1 MADSNTTNF
10 SLTQPEVGASRSTWG
25 GKLNTVIGNLDTL
38 IGAACPIGLVQL
50 WPKSTAPN
58 SSWLVCDGSAISRT
72 TYSDLYTVIGVTY
85 GTGDGSTTFNLPDF
99 RARVPVGYNSSAI
112 DDNSDGSNDRSSRS
126 IAATG
131 GAETHELQV
140 SELPSHTH
148 SNSLSNTGTD
158 SVAQQTTVSDTGHG
172 HSITPNP
179 HTHSYTDPTDTTSS
193 GEYGLEED
201 GYGNTSDVVPTHGSN
216 VTSTSLTVQTGNAVL
231 NVTNPTH
238 SHSVNVSLT
247 NAAVGGG
254 GSHNIIQPFQVI
266 NYIIFA
272 KYPTLS

>member
-38 IGAACPIGLVQL
+38 IAAACPIGLVQL

-58 SSWLVCDGSAISRT
+58 SSWLVCDGSAVSRT

-85 GTGDGSTTFNLPDF
+85 GTGNGSSTFNHPDF
-99 RARVPVGYNSSAI
+99 RARVPVGYNSGAI

-148 SNSLSNTGTD
+148 ANSLSNTGTD
-158 SVAQQTTVSDTGHG
+158 SVAQQTTASDTGHG

-179 HTHSYTDPTDTTSS
+179 HSHSYTDPTIGGWQRTEYDTS
-193 GEYGLEED
+193 GTTREY
-201 GYGNTSDVVPTHGSN
+201 PTPNGGTTTN
-216 VTSTSLTVQTGNAVL
+216 TSLTVQTGNAVL

-254 GSHNIIQPFQVI
+254 GAHNNIQPFQVI
-266 NYIIFA
+266 NYIILA

>member
-85 GTGDGSTTFNLPDF
+85 GTGDDSTTFNLPDF

-158 SVAQQTTVSDTGHG
+158 SVAQQTTVADTGHG
-172 HSITPNP
+172 HTISPNP
-179 HTHSYTDPTDTTSS
+179 HKHTYSKASSGAGAFSSSSGYPTNTSS
-193 GEYGLEED
+193 
-201 GYGNTSDVVPTHGSN
+201 DVDTG
-216 VTSTSLTVQTGNAVL
+216 TTSLTVNTGNAVL

-254 GSHNIIQPFQVI
+254 GAHNNIQPFQVI
-266 NYIIFA
+266 NYIILA

>member
-38 IGAACPIGLVQL
+38 IAAACPIGLVQL

-58 SSWLVCDGSAISRT
+58 SSWLVCDGSAISRS
-72 TYSDLYTVIGVTY
+72 TYSDLYTVLGVTY

-99 RARVPVGYNSSAI
+99 RARVPLGYNSSAI
-112 DDNSDGSNDRSSRS
+112 DDNSDGNNDRSSRA

-131 GAETHELQV
+131 GAETHDLQT
-140 SELPSHTH
+140 SEIPSHTH
-148 SNSLSNTGTD
+148 SNSLSNTGTGD
-158 SVAQQTTVSDTGHG
+158 TAQQTTVEDNGHNHTVNDPGHRHQLIGSYATSGADIYADIRHMTNTYTATGQPIQPNTTG
-172 HSITPNP
+172 IT
-179 HTHSYTDPTDTTSS
+179 
-193 GEYGLEED
+193 L
-201 GYGNTSDVVPTHGSN
+201 
-216 VTSTSLTVQTGNAVL
+216 STGQAVL
-231 NVTNPTH
+231 NVTNPQH
-238 SHSVNVSLT
+238 SHTVNVALT
-247 NAAVGGG
+247 NAAEGGG
-254 GSHNIIQPFQVI
+254 NPHNIMQPFQVI

>member
-38 IGAACPIGLVQL
+38 IAAACPIGLVQL

-58 SSWLVCDGSAISRT
+58 SSWLVCDGSAVSRT

-85 GTGDGSTTFNLPDF
+85 GTGNGSSTFNLPDF
-99 RARVPVGYNSSAI
+99 RARVPVGYNSGAI
-112 DDNSDGSNDRSSRS
+112 DDNSDGSNDRSSRA

-131 GAETHELQV
+131 GAESVTLAT

-148 SNSLSNTGTD
+148 ANSLSNTGTD
-158 SVAQQTTVSDTGHG
+158 SVAQQTTVADTGHG
-172 HSITPNP
+172 HSISPNP
-179 HTHSYTDPTDTTSS
+179 HTHSYTSPLIPGTRSAKDGTDYPGDTEMYPTSNGGTTT
-193 GEYGLEED
+193 
-201 GYGNTSDVVPTHGSN
+201 N
-216 VTSTSLTVQTGNAVL
+216 TSLTVQTGNAVL

-254 GSHNIIQPFQVI
+254 GAHENIQPFQVI

>member
-1 MADSNTTNF
+1 MADSTTSTF
-10 SLTQPEVGASRSTWG
+10 SLVQPEVGASRSTWG

-38 IGAACPIGLVQL
+38 IAAACPIGLVQL

-58 SSWLVCDGSAISRT
+58 SSWLVCDGSAVSRS
-72 TYSDLYTVIGVTY
+72 TYSDLYTVLQVTY

-99 RARVPVGYNSSAI
+99 RARVPVGYNADTIS
-112 DDNSDGSNDRSSRS
+112 GRSNRA

-131 GAETHELQV
+131 GEESVTLAT

-158 SVAQQTTVSDTGHG
+158 SVAQQTTVADTGHG
-172 HSITPNP
+172 HTISPNP
-179 HTHSYTDPTDTTSS
+179 HKHTYSKASSGAGAFSSTSGYPTNTSS
-193 GEYGLEED
+193 
-201 GYGNTSDVVPTHGSN
+201 DVDTG
-216 VTSTSLTVQTGNAVL
+216 TTSLTVQTGNAVL

-254 GSHNIIQPFQVI
+254 GAHNNIQPFQVI

>member
-38 IGAACPIGLVQL
+38 MAAAFPIGLVQL

-58 SSWLVCDGSAISRT
+58 SSWLVCDGSAVSRT

-85 GTGDGSTTFNLPDF
+85 GTGNGSSTFNLPDF
-99 RARVPVGYNSSAI
+99 RARVPVGYNSGAI
-112 DDNSDGSNDRSSRS
+112 DDNSDGSNDRSTRA
-126 IAATG
+126 IAATAG
-131 GAETHELQV
+131 EEDVALAT
-140 SELPSHTH
+140 SNLPSHTH
-148 SNSLSNTGTD
+148 ANSLSNTGTD
-158 SVAQQTTVSDTGHG
+158 SVAQQTNVSDSGHNHTLNDPGHRHQLIGSYATSGADIFADIRHMTNTYTATGQPIQPSTTG
-172 HSITPNP
+172 ITLN
-179 HTHSYTDPTDTTSS
+179 
-193 GEYGLEED
+193 
-201 GYGNTSDVVPTHGSN
+201 
-216 VTSTSLTVQTGNAVL
+216 TGNAVL

-254 GSHNIIQPFQVI
+254 GAHNNMQPFQVI
-266 NYIIFA
+266 NYIILS

>member
-112 DDNSDGSNDRSSRS
+112 DDDSDGSNDRSSRT

-158 SVAQQTTVSDTGHG
+158 SVAQQTTVADTGHG
-172 HSITPNP
+172 HTISPNP
-179 HTHSYTDPTDTTSS
+179 HTHSYTSPLVGDYQGLDYDNSGTAQEYPTSNGGTT
-193 GEYGLEED
+193 
-201 GYGNTSDVVPTHGSN
+201 
-216 VTSTSLTVQTGNAVL
+216 TSTSLTVNTGNAVL

-254 GSHNIIQPFQVI
+254 GAHNIIQPFQVI

>member
-72 TYSDLYTVIGVTY
+72 TYSDLYTAIGVTY
-85 GTGDGSTTFNLPDF
+85 GVGDGSNTFNLPDF
-99 RARVPVGYNSSAI
+99 RARVPVGYNTDTI
-112 DDNSDGSNDRSSRS
+112 TGRSTRS
-126 IAATG
+126 IAATS
-131 GAETHELQV
+131 GAETHDLQV
-140 SELPSHTH
+140 SEIPSHTH
-148 SNSLSNTGTD
+148 SNTLTNTGTT
-158 SVAQQTTVSDTGHG
+158 SVAQNTTMASATT
-172 HSITPNP
+172 SMTLSPNP
-179 HTHSYTDPTDTTSS
+179 HNHRYTDPTDTTSS

-201 GYGNTSDVVPTHGSN
+201 GYGNTSDVVPTHGSTT
-216 VTSTSLTVQTGNAVL
+216 TSTTLTLSDPGHTHAL
-231 NVTNPTH
+231 TNPTH

-247 NAAVGGG
+247 NAAEGGG
-254 GSHNIIQPFQVI
+254 NPHNIMQPFQVI

>member
-158 SVAQQTTVSDTGHG
+158 SVAQQTTVADTGHG
-172 HSITPNP
+172 HSISPNP
-179 HTHSYTDPTDTTSS
+179 HTHAYTDPTIGGNQRTEYDYSGTTR
-193 GEYGLEED
+193 EY
-201 GYGNTSDVVPTHGSN
+201 PTPNGGTT
-216 VTSTSLTVQTGNAVL
+216 VSTSLTVNTGNAVL

-254 GSHNIIQPFQVI
+254 GAHNNIQPFQVI

>member
-112 DDNSDGSNDRSSRS
+112 DDDSDGSNDRSSRS

-158 SVAQQTTVSDTGHG
+158 SVAQQTTVDDTGHG
-172 HSITPNP
+172 HTISPNP
-179 HTHSYTDPTDTTSS
+179 HNHRYTSPLIPGTTSART
-193 GEYGLEED
+193 GENYS
-201 GYGNTSDVVPTHGSN
+201 NDVEMYPTPNGGTT
-216 VTSTSLTVQTGNAVL
+216 TSTSLTVNTGNAVL

-254 GSHNIIQPFQVI
+254 GAHNIIQPFQVI
-266 NYIIFA
+266 NYIILA

>member
-72 TYSDLYTVIGVTY
+72 TYGDLYTAIGVTY
-85 GTGDGSTTFNLPDF
+85 GEGDGSTTFNLPDF

-172 HSITPNP
+172 HTISPNP
-179 HTHSYTDPTDTTSS
+179 HNHSYTSPLIPGTASARTGQNAPNDVELYPTPNGGTT
-193 GEYGLEED
+193 
-201 GYGNTSDVVPTHGSN
+201 
-216 VTSTSLTVQTGNAVL
+216 TSTSLTVNTGNAVL

-254 GSHNIIQPFQVI
+254 GAHNIIQPFQVI
-266 NYIIFA
+266 NYIILA

>member
-38 IGAACPIGLVQL
+38 IAAACPIGLVQL

-58 SSWLVCDGSAISRT
+58 SSWLVCDGSAISRS

-85 GTGDGSTTFNLPDF
+85 GSGDGSTTFNLPDF
-99 RARVPVGYNSSAI
+99 RARVPVGYNADTI
-112 DDNSDGSNDRSSRS
+112 TGRSTRS
-126 IAATG
+126 IAASS
-131 GAETHELQV
+131 GAETHDLQI
-140 SELPSHTH
+140 SEIPSHTH
-148 SNSLSNTGTD
+148 SNSLSNTGTGD
-158 SVAQQTTVSDTGHG
+158 TAQQTTVADTGHG

-179 HTHSYTDPTDTTSS
+179 HSHSYTDPTIGSWQRTEYDTS
-193 GEYGLEED
+193 GTTREY
-201 GYGNTSDVVPTHGSN
+201 PTPNGGA
-216 VTSTSLTVQTGNAVL
+216 TTTQSLTVQTGNAVL
-231 NVTNPTH
+231 NVTNPQH
-238 SHSVNVSLT
+238 SHTVNVALT
-247 NAAVGGG
+247 NAAEGG
-254 GSHNIIQPFQVI
+254 GSPHNIMQPFQVI